1 MLEHRASR
9 GAAALVALGIVAAIG
24 ATAISAPTPRPA
36 SATAP
41 APTATAAPFAATP
54 GSQHDFADV
63 EQWRRVFDDPAR
75 DAWQKPR
82 ELVAALGIRRGMW
95 VADLGAGTGYFSR
108 WLDAAVRGTSPDGTA
123 KRGAAAERSD
133 GVVFAV
139 DTEPN
144 LVAHLRERAEKE
156 RTPTIVPVLASFDDP
171 RLPPRALDL
180 VLIVDTYHHLDD
192 RRAYLARLGAAVK
205 PAGRIAIV
213 DWKQGD
219 LPIGP
224 PREHKLAREIVID
237 ELRTVGWTLVD
248 EPTLLPHQY
257 VLVFAR
263 AAR

>member
-1 MLEHRASR
+1 MGLAVACAGARAH
-9 GAAALVALGIVAAIG
+9 AD
-24 ATAISAPTPRPA
+24 APPA
-36 SATAP
+36 VPTNQASP
-41 APTATAAPFAATP
+41 APRATAAPFAATP
-54 GSQHDFADV
+54 GSAHDFSDV
-63 EQWRRVFDDPAR
+63 AQWQRVFDDPAR

-82 ELVAALGIRRGMW
+82 ELVAALGIRPGMW

-108 WLDAAVRGTSPDGTA
+108 WLDAAVRANREERPGRAGTA
-123 KRGAAAERSD
+123 SGGRGD

-139 DTEPN
+139 ETEPN

-156 RTPTIVPVLASFDDP
+156 RTSTIVPVLASFDDP

-192 RRAYLARLGAAVK
+192 RRAYLARLGAALK
-205 PAGRIAIV
+205 PTGRIAIV

-224 PREHKLAREIVID
+224 PREHKLARDAVVD
-237 ELRTVGWTLVD
+237 EMRAVGWALVD
-248 EPTLLPHQY
+248 QPALLPHQY

-263 AAR
+263 PAR

>member
-1 MLEHRASR
+1 MLGKRTGR
-9 GAAALVALGIVAAIG
+9 TPITLVALGLAAALG
-24 ATAISAPTPRPA
+24 GTATASSAPTPPAA

-41 APTATAAPFAATP
+41 VPAATAAPFAATP
-54 GSQHDFADV
+54 GSNHDFAAV

-82 ELVAALGIRRGMW
+82 ELLAALAIRPGMW

-108 WLDAAVRGTSPDGTA
+108 WLDAAVRGTVAPSGR
-123 KRGAAAERSD
+123 KRATERRD

-144 LVAHLRERAEKE
+144 MVAHLRERAEKE
-156 RTPTIVPVLASFDDP
+156 RTPTIVPVLASRDDP

-192 RRAYLARLGAAVK
+192 RRGYLARLGAAVK

-213 DWKQGD
+213 DWKDGD

-224 PREHKLAREIVID
+224 PREHKLAREVVVD
-237 ELRTVGWTLVD
+237 EMRTVGWTLVG
-248 EPTLLPHQY
+248 EPKLLPHQY

-263 AAR
+263 AGR